1 MKKRIVA
8 MLLALIML
16 LGMLPMSV
24 FAVDADADSNGTGNS
39 VLRSPNE
46 TELLQTVNFT
56 CSGGEI
62 IAPATGV
69 KVLNGGTLTGET
81 YNATVD
87 RNLLEAVLSKQNL
100 SNHTLGNYTTS
111 VTYLWNA
118 GKQTWETSDTVSVKL
133 THPSTEIDPD
143 GIPEPNP
150 ADFIIIV
157 RCKTTGSGH
166 KIGGFPVSYVS
177 NGYNVHWKQGDTT
190 CTITLKPQMYAD
202 FYSELDN
209 SGHKTHTT
217 KATSLVQAYKY
228 DSVAGWQLKDN
239 DQLYIDTTCGEVT
252 PPTKTYTVTYTD
264 GVGGEFFEKMVFRN
278 LNPGVATPAFG
289 EKDPYHPGYTFV
301 GWDPKV
307 EETVTGDATYTAK
320 WTPVGPTSDDISKAT
335 LTYAPNGSNVTNMP
349 ESVTQTLE
357 LPNKVTV
364 FTLSDKI
371 PERIGYKFLG
381 WATGADATTVPTYTA
396 EKLKAGE
403 KLTLHTGNPT
413 VTLYAIWEESTFL
426 VRYSEK
432 DGNSWKVLH
441 QEHVPVAEA
450 TTHPLWMPPVPN
462 GYEFDGWYQD
472 KKDVGQERAKKFTT
486 TTQVKKWEFYCDY
499 TPVEYTIT
507 YDYRDKDI
515 ADKKLY
521 PKNAEKYTIEQAVT
535 LNPITKNGM
544 FGKTFLEWRCDL
556 DKDGVAEKIT
566 EIPAGTTGDLTVK
579 AYWNHPVTYT
589 VYDEAGNEVRE
600 YCQTINVPE
609 DDFSANLKPK
619 TVEKDGYEFDG
630 WYQDSKDFG
639 KPNKRTET
647 LSQAKNWKL
656 CGVLKYVEKPVYVY
670 VQPTY
675 KGTPLTKSDAKA
687 VAALERLG
695 FESGGFNKGGKF
707 VTLGKLMTAKT
718 NAADMADE
726 IDDGKLA
733 LYSAIDAAKFN
744 EHVLN
749 SIDWDGKNALT
760 FVTNTTHKGYEADG
774 KIDAYH
780 LNGTMSFQSVTFD
793 AGTEDEVN
801 NMPADGYYICGET
814 IDLPTPTRPGYTFAG
829 WDPEVAETVT
839 GNATYTAKWIKLP
852 TAEEIAELG
861 KNIVGVVCA
870 NAPDKT
876 KFYGLI
882 NGGFTSTEPKV
893 DSATQKYESTITLI
907 PSAYC
912 SQYSTDTQIPH
923 TVNPN
928 QTTNGLSFVV
938 QYDGTTKKWTPKDAV
953 QTMGIW
959 VKCDKHEIPAP
970 TTDTISGL
978 KEEIVAVVCTNVPTG
993 QQSGKF
999 YGLINGGFTSTEPKF
1014 DPATQKYE
1022 STITLIPSA
1031 YCSQYSTDTQIPHT
1045 VNPNQTTNG
1054 LSFVVQYD
1062 GTTKKWT
1069 PKDAVQTMGIWVKC
1083 DKHEIP
1089 APTTDTISGL
1099 KEEIVAV
1106 VCTNVPAGQQ
1116 SGKYYGLIDGGF
1128 TSTEPK
1134 FDPATQK
1141 YESTITLI
1149 PSVYC
1154 KQYSADTQIPHTV
1167 NPKQTTEGLS
1177 FTVKYHPE
1185 TKMWMPVE
1193 EVKQMGIWVKC
1204 DTFTVTFN
1212 SDGGTA
1218 VPKQELRHGEKVT
1231 EPENPTKTGYTF
1243 DGWFAPEAEKLFD
1256 FNTTITAD
1264 ITLKAQWKANTYRY
1278 EIHYLL
1284 QAPDGSYVEKE
1295 VDKTPTGVF
1304 DTTVT
1309 ITPDANKYGAH
1320 YPYNS
1325 VKSVV
1330 SGVVTVDDPT
1340 TILKLYVYYDL
1351 DFHAL
1356 TFDTM
1361 GGSRIAPVKVRHGN
1375 AVAKPKDPV
1384 NGGYWF
1390 DGWYTDKTYR
1400 TPYNFATPLTQD
1412 TTIYAKWF
1420 LIVLPGVTI
1429 KKATP
1434 KLNTYDHFAYV
1445 QGYPDGTVKPAG
1457 NITRAETAAIL
1468 FRLMDNSS
1476 RKTYLSTKSGFRDVT
1491 AGSWYNTYVATLN
1504 NAGVITDSANG
1515 YFRPN
1520 DAITRAELAA
1530 MLASFTETTRAAN
1543 YFDDVSA
1550 NHWAANAIAIC
1561 AKLGWI
1567 TGYPDGSFRPD
1578 RNVTRAELMAMINR
1592 ATGRAPKSAD
1602 AFLPGMKTWSD
1613 NTADKWYY
1621 LDVQEATNSHSYA
1634 VSPTELWT
1642 ALTAAPDWTR
1652 YE

>member
-1 MKKRIVA
+1 MKKRLVA
-8 MLLALIML
+8 FLLVLIMV
-16 LGMLPMSV
+16 LGMLPVSALAADSV
-24 FAVDADADSNGTGNS
+24 PNPIFDGDGTNEVEPAAPTVIQLGYIELVNVYCTVTEEHGNTRFGYVNDSLVSISEVKNGECTVTLRVQPYVNAFNRYNSGHQADAS
-39 VLRSPNE
+39 V
-46 TELLQTVNFT
+46 
-56 CSGGEI
+56 
-62 IAPATGV
+62 
-69 KVLNGGTLTGET
+69 GET
-81 YNATVD
+81 VTVPLRFD
-87 RNLLEAVLSKQNL
+87 GHNWQVRQKDDKPECAKVPVRCS
-100 SNHTLGNYTTS
+100 
-111 VTYLWNA
+111 
-118 GKQTWETSDTVSVKL
+118 ETDV
-133 THPSTEIDPD
+133 
-143 GIPEPNP
+143 IPEPNP
-150 ADFIIIV
+150 ENFTVIV
-157 RCKTTGSGH
+157 RCKTAGSGH
-166 KIGGFPVSYVS
+166 KIGGFPISYVS
-177 NGYNVHWKQGDTT
+177 NGYDVNWKQGDTT

-202 FYSELDN
+202 FYSGLDN

-217 KATSLVQAYKY
+217 KATSLVQVYKY
-228 DSVAGWQLKDN
+228 DSVAGWQLEYN

-252 PPTKTYTVTYTD
+252 PPTDTFTVTYTD
-264 GVGGEFFEKMVFRN
+264 GVEGKFFTAIGFSGLKYGED
-278 LNPGVATPAFG
+278 TPKFG
-289 EKDPYHPGYTFV
+289 KDPFHHGYTFE

-307 EETVTGDATYTAK
+307 AEKVTGNATYTAK
-320 WTPVGPTSDDISKAT
+320 WTPTEINPDGIPAPTKENLDFDGLNVYFKCAANGKHNVSVPYGNGTYTIKQEGNTAWLTFDIASYMKAAGLNESHALATPTAENPQRTFKYDAEKRKWEQSSSRNGPQIDVICKAT
-335 LTYAPNGSNVTNMP
+335 LTYAPNGSNVKNMP

-357 LPNKVTV
+357 LPDKVTV
-364 FTLSDKI
+364 FTLSNKI

-426 VRYSEK
+426 VRYSVK
-432 DGNSWKVLH
+432 DGNSWKVLY
-441 QEHVPVAEA
+441 QEDVPVAEA
-450 TTHPLWMPPVPN
+450 TTHPLWMPTVPN

-472 KKDVGQERAKKFTT
+472 KKDVGKAGAKKFTT

-521 PKNAEKYTIEQAVT
+521 PENAEKYTIEQTVT

-556 DKDGVAEKIT
+556 DGSGEKAIT
-566 EIPAGTTGDLTVK
+566 KIPAGTTGNLTVK

-589 VYDEAGNEVRE
+589 VYDEAGNEVKE

-609 DDFSANLKPK
+609 DDFGANLKPK
-619 TVEKDGYEFDG
+619 TVEKAGYEFDG

-656 CGVLKYVEKPVYVY
+656 YGRY
-670 VQPTY
+670 
-675 KGTPLTKSDAKA
+675 
-687 VAALERLG
+687 
-695 FESGGFNKGGKF
+695 
-707 VTLGKLMTAKT
+707 TAKT
-718 NAADMADE
+718 DVSYTVKYVHAQNNKE
-726 IDDGKLA
+726 LA
-733 LYSAIDAAKFN
+733 AAKT
-744 EHVLN
+744 VK
-749 SIDWDGKNALT
+749 DQT
-760 FVTNTTHKGYEADG
+760 FDTTATEQARDIPGYTVDKET
-774 KIDAYH
+774 KTLKLDAYGKEIVFRYTP
-780 LNGTMSFQSVTFD
+780 NKYTVTFD
-793 AGTEDEVN
+793 PNGGTLTGEKTKKVN
-801 NMPADGYYICGET
+801 FGSKYPS
-814 IDLPTPTRPGYTFAG
+814 LPTPDRDGYTFDGWFTEKDGGTQVKGQETVVKNPNDHTLYAHWTANPFLLIYHSNYNVEGMNEATSQSPQWKTDDYVTLKHIESAGFAKPGYTFAG
-829 WDPEVAETVT
+829 W
-839 GNATYTAKWIKLP
+839 N
-852 TAEEIAELG
+852 
-861 KNIVGVVCA
+861 
-870 NAPDKT
+870 T
-876 KFYGLI
+876 K
-882 NGGFTSTEPKV
+882 
-893 DSATQKYESTITLI
+893 A
-907 PSAYC
+907 
-912 SQYSTDTQIPH
+912 
-923 TVNPN
+923 
-928 QTTNGLSFVV
+928 
-938 QYDGTTKKWTPKDAV
+938 DG
-953 QTMGIW
+953 
-959 VKCDKHEIPAP
+959 
-970 TTDTISGL
+970 
-978 KEEIVAVVCTNVPTG
+978 
-993 QQSGKF
+993 SGKLF
-999 YGLINGGFTSTEPKF
+999 TKTGAAHKVQFTAADIDENGEAHLYAQWT
-1014 DPATQKYE
+1014 ANKY
-1022 STITLIPSA
+1022 
-1031 YCSQYSTDTQIPHT
+1031 
-1045 VNPNQTTNG
+1045 
-1054 LSFVVQYD
+1054 
-1062 GTTKKWT
+1062 
-1069 PKDAVQTMGIWVKC
+1069 
-1083 DKHEIP
+1083 
-1089 APTTDTISGL
+1089 
-1099 KEEIVAV
+1099 
-1106 VCTNVPAGQQ
+1106 
-1116 SGKYYGLIDGGF
+1116 
-1128 TSTEPK
+1128 
-1134 FDPATQK
+1134 
-1141 YESTITLI
+1141 
-1149 PSVYC
+1149 
-1154 KQYSADTQIPHTV
+1154 
-1167 NPKQTTEGLS
+1167 
-1177 FTVKYHPE
+1177 
-1185 TKMWMPVE
+1185 
-1193 EVKQMGIWVKC
+1193 
-1204 DTFTVTFN
+1204 TVTFDAN
-1212 SDGGTA
+1212 GGTGTMDDQEFTYDVKQALTANTFSRTGYTFKEWTTNADGTGDKYADKATVKNLATEGTVTLYAQWTANKYTVIFDANGGTA
-1218 VPKQELRHGEKVT
+1218 ADPASKEVT
-1231 EPENPTKTGYTF
+1231 FDAAYGPLATTSREGYTF
-1243 DGWFAPEAEKLFD
+1243 DGWFTEKVGGTKVES
-1256 FNTTITAD
+1256 TTVVATAGNH
-1264 ITLKAQWKANTYRY
+1264 TLYAQWTPNTYHY
-1278 EIHYLL
+1278 EVHYFL
-1284 QAPDGSYVEKE
+1284 QAPNGSYVEKE

-1330 SGVVTVDDPT
+1330 SGVVTVDAPA

-1351 DFHAL
+1351 DFHTL

-1361 GGSRIAPVKVRHGN
+1361 GGSRIDPVKVRHGN

-1491 AGSWYNTYVATLN
+1491 ASSWYNTYVATLN

-1520 DAITRAELAA
+1520 EAITRAELAA

-1642 ALTAAPDWTR
+1642 ALTAAPDWSR

>member
-1 MKKRIVA
+1 MI
-8 MLLALIML
+8 
-16 LGMLPMSV
+16 
-24 FAVDADADSNGTGNS
+24 
-39 VLRSPNE
+39 
-46 TELLQTVNFT
+46 
-56 CSGGEI
+56 
-62 IAPATGV
+62 
-69 KVLNGGTLTGET
+69 
-81 YNATVD
+81 
-87 RNLLEAVLSKQNL
+87 
-100 SNHTLGNYTTS
+100 
-111 VTYLWNA
+111 
-118 GKQTWETSDTVSVKL
+118 
-133 THPSTEIDPD
+133 
-143 GIPEPNP
+143 
-150 ADFIIIV
+150 
-157 RCKTTGSGH
+157 
-166 KIGGFPVSYVS
+166 
-177 NGYNVHWKQGDTT
+177 
-190 CTITLKPQMYAD
+190 
-202 FYSELDN
+202 
-209 SGHKTHTT
+209 
-217 KATSLVQAYKY
+217 
-228 DSVAGWQLKDN
+228 
-239 DQLYIDTTCGEVT
+239 
-252 PPTKTYTVTYTD
+252 
-264 GVGGEFFEKMVFRN
+264 
-278 LNPGVATPAFG
+278 
-289 EKDPYHPGYTFV
+289 
-301 GWDPKV
+301 
-307 EETVTGDATYTAK
+307 
-320 WTPVGPTSDDISKAT
+320 
-335 LTYAPNGSNVTNMP
+335 
-349 ESVTQTLE
+349 
-357 LPNKVTV
+357 
-364 FTLSDKI
+364 
-371 PERIGYKFLG
+371 
-381 WATGADATTVPTYTA
+381 
-396 EKLKAGE
+396 
-403 KLTLHTGNPT
+403 
-413 VTLYAIWEESTFL
+413 TLYAIWEESTFL
-426 VRYSEK
+426 VRYSVK
-432 DGNSWKVLH
+432 DGNSWTVLN
-441 QEHVPVAEA
+441 QEDVPVAEA
-450 TTHPLWMPPVPN
+450 TTHPLWMPTVPN

-472 KKDVGQERAKKFTT
+472 PKDVGKESAKKFAT

-515 ADKKLY
+515 KEKKLY
-521 PKNAEKYTIEQAVT
+521 PQNAEKYTIEQAVT

-556 DKDGVAEKIT
+556 NKDGVAEKIT

-579 AYWNHPVTYT
+579 AYWNYPVNYT
-589 VYDEAGNEVRE
+589 VYDEAGAKVADL
-600 YCQTINVPE
+600 CKTDTISEDKLEAGYELTVP
-609 DDFSANLKPK
+609 AR
-619 TVEKDGYEFDG
+619 DGYAFDG
-630 WYQDSKDFG
+630 WYQSEKDLKEGGKTISKLTG
-639 KPNKRTET
+639 K
-647 LSQAKNWKL
+647 AKNWKL
-656 CGVLKYVEKPVYVY
+656 YGVLKYVEKPVYVY

-675 KGTPLTKSDAKA
+675 KGAPLTKNDAKA

-695 FESGGFNKGGKF
+695 FENGGFNKGGKF

-718 NAADMADE
+718 DAAGMADE
-726 IDDGKLA
+726 IDNGKLA
-733 LYSAIDAAKFN
+733 LYSAIDTEKFN
-744 EHVLN
+744 ERVLN
-749 SIDWDGKNALT
+749 SIDWDGENALT
-760 FVTNTTHKGYEADG
+760 FVTNTPHKGYEADG

-780 LNGTMSFQSVTFD
+780 LNGIMSFQSVTFD

-839 GNATYTAKWIKLP
+839 GNATYTAKWIKPP
-852 TAEEIAELG
+852 TAEDIAELG

-893 DSATQKYESTITLI
+893 DSATQKYESTITLV
-907 PSAYC
+907 PSVYC
-912 SQYSTDTQIPH
+912 NQYSADTQIPH

-928 QTTNGLSFVV
+928 QTTKGLSFVV
-938 QYDGTTKKWTPKDAV
+938 QYNGTTKKWTPKGD
-953 QTMGIW
+953 
-959 VKCDKHEIPAP
+959 
-970 TTDTISGL
+970 
-978 KEEIVAVVCTNVPTG
+978 VP
-993 QQSGKF
+993 
-999 YGLINGGFTSTEPKF
+999 
-1014 DPATQKYE
+1014 
-1022 STITLIPSA
+1022 
-1031 YCSQYSTDTQIPHT
+1031 
-1045 VNPNQTTNG
+1045 
-1054 LSFVVQYD
+1054 
-1062 GTTKKWT
+1062 
-1069 PKDAVQTMGIWVKC
+1069 TMGIWVKC

-1128 TSTEPK
+1128 SSTEPK
-1134 FDPATQK
+1134 VDTATQK

-1154 KQYSADTQIPHTV
+1154 SQYSADTQIPHTV

-1212 SDGGTA
+1212 SDGGTP

-1278 EIHYLL
+1278 EIHYFL

-1330 SGVVTVDDPT
+1330 SGVVTVDAPT

-1351 DFHAL
+1351 DFHTL

-1361 GGSRIAPVKVRHGN
+1361 GGSRIDPVKVRHGN

-1642 ALTAAPDWTR
+1642 ALTAAPDWSR